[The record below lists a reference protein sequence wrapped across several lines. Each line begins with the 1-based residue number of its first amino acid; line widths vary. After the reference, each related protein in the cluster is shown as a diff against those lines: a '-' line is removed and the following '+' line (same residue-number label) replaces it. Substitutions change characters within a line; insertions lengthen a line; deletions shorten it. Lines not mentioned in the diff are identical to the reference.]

1 MTMGIGFLGGLAT
14 ILKFLLV
21 PIVSFIRRPKL
32 SFNRVRT
39 SLKTLN
45 FFIDVRKI
53 TEYDLQTQKISTR
66 LFILLQLISL
76 FILVLYTSFSNLT
89 ETVIID
95 QPTPISFAKLYEQYQ
110 ETLDCPCSNISLNY
124 ENFISFNPIYHQ
136 ICQSDFIKPDWYK
149 YFGYA
154 EDIVIPNLL
163 IGGTNNVFR
172 TMIDDYRQTGGVAF
186 QYLSNLCQITSQ
198 LVQEKLKIF
207 NLTKFLSLNVVSPQ
221 LFETQ
226 TTNFIRSFKT
236 ETVNSFRRSHD
247 LIRNLTQANQLLSLW
262 LTNAILTLDV
272 PDDGSHENDGNLTD
286 DGVLVAASGRL
297 AQMYPHRIY
306 NPTCDCTQSQF
317 CIQQAKIY
325 DLNATTIV
333 YPVGGKHDPYMF
345 A

>member
-1 MTMGIGFLGGLAT
+1 MAIGFLGGLAT

-21 PIVSFIRRPKL
+21 PIVSFIRRPKI
-32 SFNRVRT
+32 SFNRIRT

-45 FFIDVRKI
+45 FFIDVKKI
-53 TEYDLQTQKISTR
+53 TEYDLQNQKIGTR

-76 FILVLYTSFSNLT
+76 FILVLYTSLSNLT
-89 ETVIID
+89 ETVIIQ
-95 QPTPISFAKLYEQYQ
+95 QPTPTSFVELYEQYQ

-124 ENFISFNPIYHQ
+124 EKFISFNPIYHQ
-136 ICQSDFIKPDWYK
+136 ICQSDFIKSDWYK

-154 EDIVIPNLL
+154 EDIGISNYVTGETSYI
-163 IGGTNNVFR
+163 FR

-186 QYLSNLCQITSQ
+186 QYLSSLCQMTSQ
-198 LVQEKLKIF
+198 LVQEKLETF

-236 ETVNSFRRSHD
+236 ETVNSFRRSHE
-247 LIRNLTQANQLLSLW
+247 LIRNLTQGNQLLSLW

-272 PDDGSHENDGNLTD
+272 PYDGSHENDNNLTN
-286 DGVLVAASGRL
+286 DGVLLAANGRL
-297 AQMYPHRIY
+297 SQMYPHRIY
-306 NPTCDCTQSQF
+306 NMTCDCTQSQF

-325 DLNATTIV
+325 DLNETTIV
-333 YPVGGKHDPYMF
+333 HPVGGKYPYVL